1 MAQITRLLVE
11 FDHWSSMT
19 ASRSPSSRVQKRMG
33 ETRER
38 LVKAALELFAERGFE
53 ATTVAEITRR
63 ADVGKG
69 TFFTHFPSKEAVIH
83 DIGARLVGAAH
94 ASLGPG
100 APAPSAPAAERIVGV
115 FVEVA
120 RWHQREHELSRLYV
134 EAILRSLAVI
144 AADSAARDQ
153 LLATLTSLVAE
164 GQARGEIDAKAVAP
178 QVALI
183 VSGTYF
189 GVFFQ
194 WETARRA
201 GVTLDLEA
209 LLRTAIGAV
218 VRGFAP

>member
-1 MAQITRLLVE
+1 MTTGR
-11 FDHWSSMT
+11 SS
-19 ASRSPSSRVQKRMG
+19 SSRVQKRME

-38 LVKAALELFAERGFE
+38 LFKAALELFADKGFE
-53 ATTVAEITRR
+53 ATTIADITRR

-69 TFFTHFPSKEAVIH
+69 TFFTYFPSKEAVVH
-83 DIGARLVGAAH
+83 DIGARILGAAH
-94 ASLGPG
+94 ASLGQG
-100 APAPSAPAAERIVGV
+100 APASSAPVAERIVGV
-115 FVEVA
+115 FVDIA
-120 RWHQREHELSRLYV
+120 RWHARESELSRLYV

-164 GQARGEIDAKAVAP
+164 GQARGEIDARADAT
-178 QVALI
+178 QVAMV

-201 GVTLDLEA
+201 GMTLALEA

-218 VRGFAP
+218 LRGFAP